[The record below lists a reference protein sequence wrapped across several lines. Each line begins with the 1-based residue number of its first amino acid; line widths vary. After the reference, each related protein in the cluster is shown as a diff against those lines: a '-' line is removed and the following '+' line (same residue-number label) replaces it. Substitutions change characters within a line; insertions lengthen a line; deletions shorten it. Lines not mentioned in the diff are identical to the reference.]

1 LTDKVNIMTKPDP
14 TPAETGDAMNE
25 AIARRVA
32 ALRKSGQLTFD
43 ALAARSDIS
52 KGMLVQIEQGRAN
65 PSIST
70 LCKLAAALR
79 VSVAD
84 LVDSA
89 DYPNR
94 AVRIVPPGTAPV
106 LWQGPK
112 GGSATLLVGAEGPD
126 MLELWDWCLMPG
138 ERFESRPHPAG
149 TQELLNVIEGTLA
162 LEVDGHSHLI
172 GAGVSA
178 SARTDCAHAY
188 ACHGKKKVRFSMVV
202 YESAPKA

>member
-1 LTDKVNIMTKPDP
+1 MTSPKP
-14 TPAETGDAMNE
+14 TPTATGDAMNE

-32 ALRKSGQLTFD
+32 SLRKGSQLTFD

-84 LVDSA
+84 LVNSDSH
-89 DYPNR
+89 PNR
-94 AVRIVPPGTAPV
+94 AVRIVAPGTAPI

-112 GGSATLLVGAEGPD
+112 GGTASLLVGAEGPD
-126 MLELWDWCLMPG
+126 MLELWDWCLAPG

-149 TQELLNVIEGTLA
+149 TQELLNVIEGTLS
-162 LEVDGHSHLI
+162 LEVDGHSHLVS
-172 GAGVSA
+172 AGSSA

-188 ACHGKKKVRFSMVV
+188 ACHGKKRVRFSMVV
-202 YESAPKA
+202 YESAPQGVTAKA

>member
-1 LTDKVNIMTKPDP
+1 MTKPKPAP
-14 TPAETGDAMNE
+14 TETGEAMNE

-32 ALRKSGQLTFD
+32 SLRKGSRLTFD

-52 KGMLVQIEQGRAN
+52 KGMLVQIEQGHAN

-84 LVDSA
+84 LVNSDSHA
-89 DYPNR
+89 YR
-94 AVRIVPPGTAPV
+94 AVRIVAPGTAPI

-112 GGSATLLVGAEGPD
+112 GGTATLLVGAEGPD
-126 MLELWDWCLMPG
+126 MLELWDWCLLPG

-149 TQELLNVIEGTLA
+149 TQELLNVIEGTLS
-162 LEVDGHSHLI
+162 LEVDGASHLVS
-172 GAGVSA
+172 AGSSA
-178 SARTDCAHAY
+178 SARTDCTHAY